1 MENAVSRLTVA
12 PSTSSWVESNGD
24 QQHERPVAFLDLH
37 VDDRPMRDL
46 LDVPEDWE
54 QQPLQETTA
63 LRDDWR
69 PKAVVDYL
77 DRLLGVLPGDYDDG
91 RVSLL
96 LCPVCGDL
104 WCGALSMELT
114 LSPQTVMWQKFGWQ
128 GDADDD
134 EPQPF
139 PERSFTFDRS
149 EYERLLH
156 GLREHYKR
164 QALVPPPLKFLRRM
178 FHRGSSNP

>member
-1 MENAVSRLTVA
+1 MENAVYRLTVA
-12 PSTSSWVESNGD
+12 PSTSSWIESKGD
-24 QQHERPVAFLDLH
+24 EHRERPLPFLDFL
-37 VDDRPMRDL
+37 VNDRPLRDL

-54 QQPLQETTA
+54 QQPLHETTA

-69 PKAVVDYL
+69 PKAAMDYL

-114 LSPQTVMWQKFGWQ
+114 LLPQTVTWQKFGWQ

-149 EYERLLH
+149 EYEQLLR
-156 GLREHYKR
+156 GLREHYKKR
-164 QALVPPPLKFLRRM
+164 ALMPQPVENLLRL
-178 FHRGSSNP
+178 FGLGSART

>member
-12 PSTSSWVESNGD
+12 PSTSSLVDWNGD
-24 QQHERPVAFLDLH
+24 QQRERPVAFLDFL
-37 VDDRPMRDL
+37 VNDRPIRDL

-63 LRDDWR
+63 LREDWL
-69 PKAVVDYL
+69 PKEVMDYL

-96 LCPVCGDL
+96 VCPVCGDL

-114 LSPQTVMWQKFGWQ
+114 LLPRTVTWQNFGWQ

-139 PERSFTFDRS
+139 PERSFTFDRT
-149 EYERLLH
+149 EYEQLLG
-156 GLREHYKR
+156 GLREHYKKR
-164 QALVPPPLKFLRRM
+164 ALIPQPVSYLLHLFGL
-178 FHRGSSNP
+178 GSPTK

>member
-1 MENAVSRLTVA
+1 MENGLYRLTVA
-12 PSTSSWVESNGD
+12 PSASSWVESNGD
-24 QQHERPVAFLDLH
+24 QRHERPIAFLDFL

-54 QQPLQETTA
+54 QPLYETTA

-96 LCPVCGDL
+96 VCAVCGDL
-104 WCGALSMELT
+104 WCGAVSVELA
-114 LSPQTVMWQKFGWQ
+114 LSPRTVSWQKIGWQ
-128 GDADDD
+128 GDPEDV
-134 EPQPF
+134 EPETLTEQ
-139 PERSFTFDRS
+139 SFTFDRD
-149 EYERLLH
+149 EYEQLLR
-156 GLREHYKR
+156 GLREHYKK
-164 QALVPPPLKFLRRM
+164 QALVPPPLRFLRHVFR
-178 FHRGSSNP
+178 RGSANS